1 MGIGDLFKAKENEEL
16 KARIAQ
22 LEAILTP
29 EILDNVQLAAS
40 IEAKKKELCELQEQ
54 IREEEAAHKKALEE
68 QSNAMKKELCELQEQ
83 ICKEEAAHKK
93 ALEEQSIAIKNMEQE
108 TEKAKAELIEVND
121 ALLMQS
127 FGIYEPKY
135 AFANSSQYKDALA
148 EIRQRQKDC
157 IKSGNAA
164 TGNTKWTVNGSQ
176 KAGQKMVSNMQKLLV
191 RAFNCE
197 CDDVID
203 HVKFNNVESA
213 EKRIRASYTAISK
226 LGSICGVAITDT
238 YRVYKIQE
246 LYLAYEFQQIKQKEK
261 DELKQLKAEELE
273 RAKLEKEIEEAKKK
287 IEKEQ
292 KHYVNALEK
301 LNQQIATASEEELP
315 ALEEKKAEMEAQI
328 GDLQRAREKVDYR
341 AANQK
346 AGYVYV
352 ISNIGAFG
360 EGIYKIGMTRR
371 LEPMDRIDE
380 LGDASVPFDFDV
392 HALIF
397 TEDAPALETALHK
410 AFENRK
416 LNMVNPRREFFRVSL
431 DEIKEV
437 IKNNFDKTVEFIDV
451 PPAEQFRKSELIR
464 KQELVQ
470 A

>member
-1 MGIGDLFKAKENEEL
+1 M
-16 KARIAQ
+16 
-22 LEAILTP
+22 
-29 EILDNVQLAAS
+29 
-40 IEAKKKELCELQEQ
+40 
-54 IREEEAAHKKALEE
+54 
-68 QSNAMKKELCELQEQ
+68 
-83 ICKEEAAHKK
+83 
-93 ALEEQSIAIKNMEQE
+93 
-108 TEKAKAELIEVND
+108 
-121 ALLMQS
+121 
-127 FGIYEPKY
+127 
-135 AFANSSQYKDALA
+135 
-148 EIRQRQKDC
+148 
-157 IKSGNAA
+157 
-164 TGNTKWTVNGSQ
+164 
-176 KAGQKMVSNMQKLLV
+176 
-191 RAFNCE
+191 
-197 CDDVID
+197 
-203 HVKFNNVESA
+203 
-213 EKRIRASYTAISK
+213 
-226 LGSICGVAITDT
+226 
-238 YRVYKIQE
+238 
-246 LYLAYEFQQIKQKEK
+246 
-261 DELKQLKAEELE
+261 
-273 RAKLEKEIEEAKKK
+273 EKEIEEARKK